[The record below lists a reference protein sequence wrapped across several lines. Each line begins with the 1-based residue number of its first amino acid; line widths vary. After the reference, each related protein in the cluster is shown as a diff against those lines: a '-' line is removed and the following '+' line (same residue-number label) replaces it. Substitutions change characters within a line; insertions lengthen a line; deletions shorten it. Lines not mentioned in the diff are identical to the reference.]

1 MVSNKMIFG
10 ALLTLIGLTFSVLSF
25 VYAAMHPWNINGKE
39 GLLVSLMGTNMWL
52 LLLIALVIMISGLW
66 ICFKEAYPDTKVWG
80 NVE

>member
-25 VYAAMHPWNINGKE
+25 VYAAMHPWSIDGKE

-52 LLLIALVIMISGLW
+52 LLSIALVIMIAGLW
-66 ICFKEAYPDTKVWG
+66 ICFKEAYPNIKIWG
-80 NVE
+80 NIE

>member
-25 VYAAMHPWNINGKE
+25 VYAAMNPWSIDGID
-39 GLLVSLMGTNMWL
+39 GIVASYMGTNMWL
-52 LLLIALVIMISGLW
+52 LLLVALVITIFGLA
-66 ICFKEAYPDTKVWG
+66 ICFKEAYPDTKIWG